1 MILKN
6 SHYLAL
12 HAGETDCGFFF
23 PEEAKDVG
31 FRGAGGRVGGGDGEE
46 VADEVFQALKEDLAV
61 DSDPEVHLEAVTEA
75 KNY

>member
-12 HAGETDCGFFF
+12 HAGETDVAFFSG
-23 PEEAKDVG
+23 EAKDVG

-46 VADEVFQALKEDLAV
+46 VADKVFQALKEDLAV

-75 KNY
+75 KHY